1 MLRSGLLIIHPLP
14 NVAGSAA
21 DRSTFLL
28 LNGVVGDGP
37 RAHSTSTSRR
47 AGRDNYRFF
56 TKKKRTSNQEGGP
69 RVLRSGLLIIHP
81 LPNVAGSAADRST
94 FFLLNGVVGDG
105 PRAHSNSTSRRAGRD
120 NYRFFTKKKR
130 TSNQEGGPRVLRS
143 GLLIIHL
150 LPNVAGSA
158 ADRSTFFLLNGVVG
172 DGPRAHS
179 NSTSRRAGRDDHRFF
194 KKKSGLRIKKADLG
208 CLGAGF

>member
-1 MLRSGLLIIHPLP
+1 MDRTRILPRIHAEP
-14 NVAGSAA
+14 GGMITDFS
-21 DRSTFLL
+21 
-28 LNGVVGDGP
+28 
-37 RAHSTSTSRR
+37 
-47 AGRDNYRFF
+47 
-56 TKKKRTSNQEGGP
+56 KKKRTSNQEGGP
-69 RVLRSGLLIIHP
+69 RVLRGGLLIIHP

-143 GLLIIHL
+143 GLLIIYL

-158 ADRSTFFLLNGVVG
+158 ADRSTFLLLNGVVG
-172 DGPRAHS
+172 DGPHADSTS
-179 NSTSRRAGRDDHRFF
+179 NSRRAGRDDHRFF
-194 KKKSGLRIKKADLG
+194 KKKADFESRRRTSGA
-208 CLGAGF
+208 